1 MPAGPGCQPD
11 SQEGSTFLKFDIM
24 NDNVV
29 KMIPKTIISNKSS
42 SQVARHFRKLK
53 AIYAEIYLISAD
65 SAKTVK
71 GCRKKKRQGRIIAAT
86 DNL

>member
-1 MPAGPGCQPD
+1 
-11 SQEGSTFLKFDIM
+11 M

-71 GCRKKKRQGRIIAAT
+71 GCRRKKRQGRIIVGTICENKPFALKG
-86 DNL
+86 DC